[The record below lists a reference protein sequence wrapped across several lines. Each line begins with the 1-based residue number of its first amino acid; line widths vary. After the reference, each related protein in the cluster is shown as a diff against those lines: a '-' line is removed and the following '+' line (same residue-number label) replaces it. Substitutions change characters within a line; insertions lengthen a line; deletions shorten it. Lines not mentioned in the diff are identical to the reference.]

1 MCKCA
6 LPACTACCQRGG
18 VVVVPGSGVGSREGS
33 PLWTLSFCV
42 CVFVG
47 CLDFLCMYVA
57 VPLSSRY
64 TALDTRDVSRDVASS
79 FYRAF
84 FISVLCFFFYLL
96 KVKEEGLRQEL
107 NQCVTTKQRA
117 RKDVSIF
124 LTLLSCPERRESLV
138 REDVEKKIC
147 GSLLCVCCMMKENVC
162 RSMYVCI
169 MIASSH
175 NGGEH
180 KRKDSFCR

>member
-1 MCKCA
+1 MLAAGKVLLCGLSLSVC
-6 LPACTACCQRGG
+6 
-18 VVVVPGSGVGSREGS
+18 VSSSGVLTSCACMSQCRS
-33 PLWTLSFCV
+33 PLAIQSSIPVMSVGTLLLHFI
-42 CVFVG
+42 
-47 CLDFLCMYVA
+47 A
-57 VPLSSRY
+57 LSSS
-64 TALDTRDVSRDVASS
+64 L
-79 FYRAF
+79 F
-84 FISVLCFFFYLL
+84 FVFFYLL